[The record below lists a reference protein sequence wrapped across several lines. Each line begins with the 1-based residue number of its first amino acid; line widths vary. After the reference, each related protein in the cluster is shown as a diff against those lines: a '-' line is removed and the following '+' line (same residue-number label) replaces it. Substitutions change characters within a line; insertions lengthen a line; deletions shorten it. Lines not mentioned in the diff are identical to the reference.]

1 MVVIGAVVLFDLM
14 FLSALSP
21 LLPRLAHDLHLTK
34 LSAGVMTAAY
44 PAGTLIGSL
53 PGGIV
58 AVRAGPKRTVMAG
71 LLLMAVSTLAFG
83 FLNTA
88 ALLDLARLAEGFGS
102 AFAWS
107 GGLAWIVTETPAE
120 RRGSAIGRVLGTAIG
135 GALFGPVIGVLAGT
149 LGRGATFSGAFVVAM
164 VLFDQTRRLPLL
176 HTSSGQGLRYL
187 GRALR
192 DRGLWVKM
200 WLVLLPSLAAGAITV
215 LGPLRLHRF
224 GAGTA
229 VIGAV
234 FLIGAACEASLTPL
248 VGRFSDRSGRMLPV
262 RVGLALTMPLLAC
275 FALPQAVLALA
286 VLLVAVDCT
295 LGGFWA
301 PAMAMLSD
309 AAEARELDQGLAAA
323 LINLAWAGG
332 VIIGSSGGGAIAKG
346 QGDAVP
352 MILIAGLF
360 ALTLVGVLLGSGVG
374 GLAEAATPREG
385 AVAGDGAPPLRRSL
399 AETGEGGE

>member
-1 MVVIGAVVLFDLM
+1 MRVDPERRLMIVIGAVVLFDLM

-53 PGGIV
+53 PGGIL
-58 AVRAGPKRTVMAG
+58 AVRSGPKRTVMAG
-71 LLLMAVSTLAFG
+71 LLLMALSTLAFG

-88 ALLDLARLAEGFGS
+88 ALLDMARLLEGLGS

-107 GGLAWIVTETPAE
+107 GGLAWVVTETPAE
-120 RRGSAIGRVLGTAIG
+120 RRGSAIGRVLGTAVG

-149 LGRGATFSGAFVVAM
+149 LGRGATFSGAFVVAII
-164 VLFDQTRRLPLL
+164 LFDQTRRLPLL
-176 HTSSGQGLRYL
+176 HTSSGQGLGYL
-187 GRALR
+187 ARALG

-200 WLVLLPSLAAGAITV
+200 WMVLLPSMAAGAMTV

-275 FALPQAVLALA
+275 FAVPQAVLPLA
-286 VLLVAVDCT
+286 ILIVAMDCT

-309 AAEARELDQGLAAA
+309 GAEERDLDQGLAAA

-332 VIIGSSGGGAIAKG
+332 VIIGSGGAGAVAKG

-352 MILIAGLF
+352 MIIIAGLF
-360 ALTLVGVLLGSGVG
+360 TITLVGALRRSGVG
-374 GLAEAATPREG
+374 APA
-385 AVAGDGAPPLRRSL
+385 AVASRITR
-399 AETGEGGE
+399 

>member
-1 MVVIGAVVLFDLM
+1 VPDVTANLERRLMIVIGAVVFLDLM
-14 FLSALSP
+14 FLAALAP
-21 LLPRLAHDLHLTK
+21 LLPRLAQELHLSK
-34 LSAGVMTAAY
+34 FSAGVMTAAY
-44 PAGTLIGSL
+44 PAGTLVGSL

-71 LLLMAVSTLAFG
+71 LLMLAVSTLAFG
-83 FLNTA
+83 FLRTA
-88 ALLDLARLAEGFGS
+88 VLLDLARLAEGFGS

-120 RRGSAIGRVLGTAIG
+120 RRGGAIGRVLGTAIG

-149 LGRGATFSGAFVVAM
+149 LGRAATFSGAFVVAM

-176 HTSSGQGLRYL
+176 HTSSGQGLGYL
-187 GRALR
+187 ARALR
-192 DRGLWVKM
+192 APELWAKM
-200 WLVLLPSLAAGAITV
+200 WLVLLPSLAAGALTV

-248 VGRFSDRSGRMLPV
+248 VGRFSDRWGRMLPV
-262 RVGLALTMPLLAC
+262 RIGLATTIPLLAC
-275 FALPQAVLALA
+275 FALPSAVLSLA
-286 VLLVAVDCT
+286 VLLVAMDCS

-309 AAEARELDQGLAAA
+309 AAEGLELDQGLAAA

-332 VIIGSSGGGAIAKG
+332 VIAGSSGGGGIAKAH
-346 QGDAVP
+346 GDAIP
-352 MILIAGLF
+352 MIVVAGLF
-360 ALTLVGVLLGSGVG
+360 AVTLAGV
-374 GLAEAATPREG
+374 A
-385 AVAGDGAPPLRRSL
+385 RRSRV
-399 AETGEGGE
+399 AASAV